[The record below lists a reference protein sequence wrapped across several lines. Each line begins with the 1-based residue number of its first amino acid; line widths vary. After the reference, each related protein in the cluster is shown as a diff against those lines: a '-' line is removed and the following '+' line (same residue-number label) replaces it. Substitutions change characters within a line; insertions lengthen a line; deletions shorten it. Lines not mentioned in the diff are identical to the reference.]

1 MVTINVTDGIFD
13 ARVWSVASAFFLV
26 GKDNGSIALIDMTD
40 KQNSGSLDCFVASNV
55 LIESGQIE

>member
-1 MVTINVTDGIFD
+1 M
-13 ARVWSVASAFFLV
+13 ASAFFLV

-40 KQNSGSLDCFVASNV
+40 KQNPGSLDCFVASNV